1 MKILFQILLL
11 LLFHCSL
18 LAQSSSL
25 DSSGLKIIQIVHV
38 DSLLGTNGEGNNF
51 QRLLGSVVIEHD
63 SVHMTCDSAHFYQDQ
78 NTIEAFS
85 NVVISKA
92 NGATATS
99 DYIKYT
105 GSNNTAFM
113 KGNAQ
118 IMDDGK
124 TLTTDELTYNIKTK
138 IGSYNKGGTLQ
149 TDSTTVTSEI
159 GNYNG
164 YTQQT
169 YFKNNVVVTN
179 PKYNIESKELTYNI
193 KSKIVKLLDES
204 TVLTENSTIYTK
216 GGTYDSKNESAIFDK
231 RSTVEN
237 ENQIITGNTLTYNE
251 KTGQAVAI
259 GNVIIIDTVKGSKIT
274 ADKTEYNKISG
285 YGKAIGHV
293 HIDQDSGKTQL
304 TANELEY
311 NKKTGYV
318 KALGRVILLDTV
330 QKTTLLAGVVESN
343 EYTKFMLATEFPKL
357 ISIADGDTLYMRAD
371 TMMSV
376 RVKDVMIIKKVPSE
390 INKKNKTRT
399 YTYNL
404 LIADSSFASENEQ
417 EPKLIIANRHVRL
430 FSDSLQAVCDSFSY
444 TQSDSMFRLY
454 RNPII
459 WSKNQQTNADTIYM
473 HTKDNKLSELN
484 LLHDALLISSTGYAT
499 MYDQIAGSLIDA
511 YFIQN
516 EIQFV
521 HVNQNAE
528 SIYYAKDEGGAYIGA
543 NKAEGAEIKIYF
555 EDKAIRRLVILN
567 DPKGVMYPMDKL
579 PDDQKYLANFK
590 ILTDKKPKSKAE
602 ILED

>member
-1 MKILFQILLL
+1 M
-11 LLFHCSL
+11 
-18 LAQSSSL
+18 
-25 DSSGLKIIQIVHV
+25 
-38 DSLLGTNGEGNNF
+38 
-51 QRLLGSVVIEHD
+51 
-63 SVHMTCDSAHFYQDQ
+63 
-78 NTIEAFS
+78 
-85 NVVISKA
+85 
-92 NGATATS
+92 
-99 DYIKYT
+99 
-105 GSNNTAFM
+105 
-113 KGNAQ
+113 
-118 IMDDGK
+118 
-124 TLTTDELTYNIKTK
+124 
-138 IGSYNKGGTLQ
+138 
-149 TDSTTVTSEI
+149 
-159 GNYNG
+159 
-164 YTQQT
+164 
-169 YFKNNVVVTN
+169 
-179 PKYNIESKELTYNI
+179 
-193 KSKIVKLLDES
+193 
-204 TVLTENSTIYTK
+204 
-216 GGTYDSKNESAIFDK
+216 
-231 RSTVEN
+231 
-237 ENQIITGNTLTYNE
+237 
-251 KTGQAVAI
+251 
-259 GNVIIIDTVKGSKIT
+259 
-274 ADKTEYNKISG
+274 
-285 YGKAIGHV
+285 
-293 HIDQDSGKTQL
+293 
-304 TANELEY
+304 
-311 NKKTGYV
+311 
-318 KALGRVILLDTV
+318 
-330 QKTTLLAGVVESN
+330 
-343 EYTKFMLATEFPKL
+343 
-357 ISIADGDTLYMRAD
+357 
-371 TMMSV
+371 
-376 RVKDVMIIKKVPSE
+376 PSE

-511 YFIQN
+511 YFNQN